1 MITDE
6 RLAEL
11 DAAYEK
17 QAGTPFGENWI
28 HLNTAAKHHIFA
40 AYPDLRAHIGAQ
52 AATIAALQAFK
63 DYVHERLDAAGIPT
77 HPDGR
82 HSVAGC
88 RIGDRLDIALDAQA
102 ATIARQDE
110 ALNIAHT
117 AFADCDQSNPMQVE
131 AIAIVRAAL
140 TGAA

>member
-1 MITDE
+1 MTMTAE

-11 DAAYEK
+11 DAVMAKVRAFSFGSEEWEVAFIPARLAAY
-17 QAGTPFGENWI
+17 N
-28 HLNTAAKHHIFA
+28 
-40 AYPDLRAHIGAQ
+40 AYPDLRAHI
-52 AATIAALQAFK
+52 
-63 DYVHERLDAAGIPT
+63 
-77 HPDGR
+77 
-82 HSVAGC
+82 
-88 RIGDRLDIALDAQA
+88 DAQA

>member
-1 MITDE
+1 MTMTPE

-11 DAAYEK
+11 DAVMAMLGKAPLWKTGQWFER
-17 QAGTPFGENWI
+17 N
-28 HLNTAAKHHIFA
+28 AADI
-40 AYPDLRAHIGAQ
+40 RAHI
-52 AATIAALQAFK
+52 
-63 DYVHERLDAAGIPT
+63 
-77 HPDGR
+77 
-82 HSVAGC
+82 
-88 RIGDRLDIALDAQA
+88 DAQA